1 MKIKVTMKA
10 PDTMHDAVREAVEH
24 EVKAMDL
31 PEDEK
36 EMLIEA
42 RTEKEQA
49 KMAKWFEYGECLSAE
64 FDTDTM
70 TATVLDA

>member
-1 MKIKVTMKA
+1 MKIKVTMKD
-10 PDTMHDAVREAVEH
+10 PDAMHDAVREAVERD
-24 EVKAMDL
+24 VKAMDL

-36 EMLIEA
+36 ETLIEA

-49 KMAKWFEYGECLSAE
+49 KMAKWFKYGEYLSVE
-64 FDTDTM
+64 LDTETM